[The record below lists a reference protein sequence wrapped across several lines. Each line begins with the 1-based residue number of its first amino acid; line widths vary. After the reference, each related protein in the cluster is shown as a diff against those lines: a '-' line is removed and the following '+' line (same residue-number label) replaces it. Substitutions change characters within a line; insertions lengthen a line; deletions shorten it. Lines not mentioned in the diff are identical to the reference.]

1 MEQNQ
6 FDIKKVQVHRTSE
19 AIIFET
25 AFAIVAIIV
34 WGIITWMLYRA
45 PDIVPTHFD
54 GAGRPN
60 AYGSP
65 VGVAIP
71 CAIITIVAIGCMV
84 VAYFPRYINMPV
96 KIKNICQV
104 KLAIT
109 SVRVAGITL
118 LLMTLAVAY
127 TMLGMSSPH
136 AFLILAGVGLL
147 LLEIIVFTILI
158 YKAK

>member
-1 MEQNQ
+1 MEQEK
-6 FDIKKVQVHRTSE
+6 FDIKNVKVHRTTE
-19 AIIFET
+19 ATVFEV
-25 AFAIVAIIV
+25 AFACLAIIV
-34 WGIITWMLYRA
+34 WGLIVWMVHQA

>member
-1 MEQNQ
+1 MEQEK
-6 FDIKKVQVHRTSE
+6 FDIKNVKVHRTTE
-19 AIIFET
+19 ATVFEV
-25 AFAIVAIIV
+25 AFACLAIIV
-34 WGIITWMLYRA
+34 WGLIVWMVHQA

-65 VGVAIP
+65 IAVAIP

-96 KIKNICQV
+96 KIRNIRQV
-104 KLAIT
+104 GLTIT

-118 LLMTLAVAY
+118 LVMALAIAY
-127 TMLGMSSPH
+127 TMLGMTSPSPVP
-136 AFLILAGVGLL
+136 ILAVVGLL
-147 LLEIIVFTILI
+147 LLEIVIFTILI
-158 YKAK
+158 HRAK

>member
-1 MEQNQ
+1 MEQEK
-6 FDIKKVQVHRTSE
+6 FDIKNVKVHRTT
-19 AIIFET
+19 AATVFEV
-25 AFAIVAIIV
+25 AFACLAIIV
-34 WGIITWMLYRA
+34 WGSIVWMVCHA

-96 KIKNICQV
+96 KIGNIRQV
-104 KLAIT
+104 GLTIT

-118 LLMTLAVAY
+118 LGMALAIAY
-127 TMLGMSSPH
+127 TMLGMTSPSPVP
-136 AFLILAGVGLL
+136 ILAVVGLL
-147 LLEIIVFTILI
+147 LLEIVIFTILI
-158 YKAK
+158 HRAK